1 MLREQT
7 IRIRIGGIDAP
18 EVGGSLP
25 FRPVSLFRILLYD
38 TQGRRLR
45 GRFQALPGLEPQ
57 PGAKQSLKWLTRQV
71 EGKFVYCQFYE
82 RDIYGRI
89 VSVLPRED
97 VGRGPS

>member
-1 MLREQT
+1 MLREKT

-18 EVGGSLP
+18 EVRGPLP
-25 FRPVSLFRILLYD
+25 FRPVSLFRILLHD
-38 TQGRRLR
+38 TQERRLR
-45 GRFQALPGLEPQ
+45 GRFQAPPGLEPQ
-57 PGAKQSLKWLTRQV
+57 PGAKKSLKWLTRQV